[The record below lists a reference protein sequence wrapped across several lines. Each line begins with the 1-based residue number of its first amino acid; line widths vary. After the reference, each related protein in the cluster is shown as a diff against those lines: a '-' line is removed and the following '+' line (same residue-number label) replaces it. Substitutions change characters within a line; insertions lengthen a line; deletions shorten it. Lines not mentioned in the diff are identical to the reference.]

1 MSCSDIIAIVNIF
14 VSAGLGIWIATA
26 INNGHT
32 KERFLKD
39 YFTNELNSIK
49 IDCKLFFDEVC
60 YDKKSATDIKIGFKL
75 LSMRIS
81 AFENNLELA
90 FKNTQKTLSNSL
102 SKIQMDITGSDDF
115 NNQFKE
121 NVVKFSAA
129 EKNNVLESR
138 SKLLTEFSKAIIDI
152 NKAKLRN

>member
-1 MSCSDIIAIVNIF
+1 
-14 VSAGLGIWIATA
+14 
-26 INNGHT
+26 
-32 KERFLKD
+32 
-39 YFTNELNSIK
+39 
-49 IDCKLFFDEVC
+49 
-60 YDKKSATDIKIGFKL
+60 
-75 LSMRIS
+75 MRIS